1 MERALRDTPGCYGR
15 GKEEASTNCPKV
27 RRAPGRL
34 SCWGLGGGIQGMGR
48 SEKSVVINV
57 CDVDPLHPKEGAGQS
72 LKE

>member
-1 MERALRDTPGCYGR
+1 MSRGAQGSCETAL
-15 GKEEASTNCPKV
+15 
-27 RRAPGRL
+27 
-34 SCWGLGGGIQGMGR
+34 LGGDGGGAGIQGMWR

>member
-1 MERALRDTPGCYGR
+1 MSRGAQGSCETALLGVD
-15 GKEEASTNCPKV
+15 
-27 RRAPGRL
+27 
-34 SCWGLGGGIQGMGR
+34 GGGIQGMGR